1 MRPCRGGTRCAVAGE
16 SLRGSTRGDAAHA
29 TRWEGASSAQTRQ
42 NLSDP
47 KGRSQGC
54 HPCCPRTAPEAP
66 LPRGRSVG
74 RGWRFDSMRE
84 LGSRGRLP
92 ILAQSRPT
100 PRRISTQVSR
110 GLPMAASTT
119 FGAFCCAATT
129 MDAVDSTWGSRR
141 GGAVCAV
148 REGNATSALGE
159 ASRSLRGAARAV
171 EGRTGSAPAEAT
183 LALPQ
188 LAI

>member
-1 MRPCRGGTRCAVAGE
+1 MRSCRGGTRCAVAGK

-29 TRWEGASSAQTRQ
+29 THWDGASSAQTRQ
-42 NLSDP
+42 NSSDP
-47 KGRSQGC
+47 KWQSQGC

-92 ILAQSRPT
+92 TLAQSRPT
-100 PRRISTQVSR
+100 PRRISTPVSR
-110 GLPMAASTT
+110 GFANGGKHD
-119 FGAFCCAATT
+119 FWCFCSAATT

-141 GGAVCAV
+141 GGTVCAV

-159 ASRSLRGAARAV
+159 ASCSLRGAARAV
-171 EGRTGSAPAEAT
+171 EGSTGGAPTEAT

-188 LAI
+188 LVI